1 MSNYT
6 YNVEKQHEKG
16 KLHAIER
23 INALCDPDTFFEIY
37 SSARHNCTSFGMD
50 KKEIPYDGV
59 ITGFGKINGKKV
71 AVYAQDFTV
80 QGGSLGKVH
89 GQKIAELI
97 EKAIDARCP
106 VIGLNDSGGARIQ
119 EGVDALCGYGDLF
132 YQNVRASGTVP
143 QISIIAGPCAG
154 GAVYSPGITDFIFA
168 VDKISQLF
176 ITGPK
181 VVKSVLSMDITAED
195 LGGAAIHS
203 SKSGVAHFR
212 SATEKECYEQVR
224 KLLDYIPHYY
234 GEEIVAET
242 KFKYK
247 FDEKKK
253 ARKIAE
259 VLPEE
264 SKKGYDIREVID
276 CVVDDDSFFEVMA
289 EFAPMAVV
297 GFAKIEGKSV
307 GIIANNPAV
316 WGGLLNCDSSDKIAR
331 FVRYCDAYNVPLVNF
346 VDVPGFLPGPDEEQ
360 KGIIRHGAK
369 VIYAYSEATVPKVT
383 VITRKA
389 YGGAYI
395 AMCSKHLGADFVYAW
410 PKAEIAVMGAEG
422 ALGILYAKEMKDP
435 TQAALV
441 AQKSQEYKDTIMTPT
456 IAAQRDYV
464 SEIIEPEQTRERV
477 ARSLE
482 FLSNKT
488 QNVAPAKKHGNIPL

>member
-1 MSNYT
+1 MAEYQI
-6 YNVEKQHEKG
+6 EKQHAKG

-23 INALCDPDTFFEIY
+23 INALCDKDSFFEIY
-37 SSARHNCTSFGMD
+37 SAARHNCTSFGMD
-50 KKEIPYDGV
+50 SKEIPYDGV

-71 AVYAQDFTV
+71 AIYAQDFTV

-97 EKAIDARCP
+97 SKAIDAKCP

-119 EGVDALCGYGDLF
+119 EGVDSLCGYGDLF
-132 YQNVRASGTVP
+132 YQNVRASGAVP

-154 GAVYSPGITDFIFA
+154 GAVYSPGLTDFIFA
-168 VDKISQLF
+168 VDSISQMF

-181 VVKSVLSMDITAED
+181 VVKSVMFMDITAED
-195 LGGAAIHS
+195 LGGASIHS
-203 SKSGVAHFR
+203 QKSGVAHFR
-212 SATEKECYEQVR
+212 CSSEKDCYEKVR

-234 GEEIVAET
+234 GEEIVAEA
-242 KFKYK
+242 KFK

-253 ARKIAE
+253 AKTIGTII
-259 VLPEE
+259 PEE
-264 SKKGYDIREVID
+264 SRKPYNMHDIID
-276 CVVDDDSFFEVMA
+276 CLVDDDSFFEVME
-289 EFAPMAVV
+289 EFSVCAIT
-297 GFAKIEGKSV
+297 GFAKIEGRSV
-307 GIIANNPAV
+307 GIIANNP
-316 WGGLLNCDSSDKIAR
+316 GGMGGILNCDASDKIAR
-331 FVRYCDAYNVPLVNF
+331 FVRYCDAYNVPLLNL
-346 VDVPGFLPGPDEEQ
+346 VDVPGFIPGPQEEQ

-422 ALGILYAKEMKDP
+422 AVEIVFAKELKDP
-435 TQAALV
+435 SKAAEV
-441 AQKSQEYKDTIMTPT
+441 AQKKQEYITEVMTPK
-456 IAAQRDYV
+456 IAAQRDYI
-464 SEIIEPEQTRERV
+464 SEIINPEQTREYIV
-477 ARSLE
+477 KSFD
-482 FLSNKT
+482 FLRNKT
-488 QNVAPAKKHGNIPL
+488 QNVMPSKKHGNIPL

>member
-1 MSNYT
+1 MANYT

-37 SSARHNCTSFGMD
+37 SAARHNCTSFGME

-106 VIGLNDSGGARIQ
+106 VIGLNDSGGARSQ

-168 VDKISQLF
+168 VDQISQLF

-181 VVKSVLSMDITAED
+181 VVKSVLSMDITAEE
-195 LGGAAIHS
+195 LGGATIHS
-203 SKSGVAHFR
+203 TKSGVAHFR
-212 SATEKECYEQVR
+212 STSEKECYEQVR
-224 KLLDYIPHYY
+224 RLLDYIPHYY
-234 GEEIVAET
+234 GEEIVADA
-242 KFKYK
+242 KFK
-247 FDEKKK
+247 FDERKKTK
-253 ARKIAE
+253 KIAE

-289 EFAPMAVV
+289 EFAPMSVV

-307 GIIANNPAV
+307 GIVANNPAV

-435 TQAALV
+435 AQAALV

-464 SEIIEPEQTRERV
+464 SEIIDPEQTRERV

>member
-1 MSNYT
+1 MSNFT
-6 YNVEKQHEKG
+6 YNLEKQHEKG

-23 INALCDPDTFFEIY
+23 INALCDKDSFFEIY
-37 SSARHNCTSFGMD
+37 SAARHNCTSFGME
-50 KKEIPYDGV
+50 KKTIPYDGV

-97 EKAIDARCP
+97 NKAIEARCP
-106 VIGLNDSGGARIQ
+106 VIGINDSGGARIQ
-119 EGVDALCGYGDLF
+119 EGVDALCGYGELF

-181 VVKSVLSMDITAED
+181 VVKSVLSMDITAEE
-195 LGGAAIHS
+195 LGGAEIHS
-203 SKSGVAHFR
+203 AKSGVAHFR
-212 SATEKECYEQVR
+212 SSTEAECYEQVK

-234 GEEIVAET
+234 GEKEIAEA
-242 KFKYK
+242 KFKY
-247 FDEKKK
+247 DESKKTK
-253 ARKIAE
+253 KIAS

-276 CVVDDDSFFEVMA
+276 CVVDDDSFFEVMQ
-289 EFAPMAVV
+289 EFAQMSVV
-297 GFAKIEGKSV
+297 GFAKIEGRTV
-307 GIIANNPAV
+307 GVVANNPAT

-331 FVRYCDAYNVPLVNF
+331 FVRYCDAYEIPLVTF

-435 TQAALV
+435 SQAELV

-456 IAAQRDYV
+456 IAAERDYI
-464 SEIIEPEQTRERV
+464 SEIITPEETRERV

-482 FLSNKT
+482 FLCNKKE
-488 QNVAPAKKHGNIPL
+488 NNAPCKKHGNIPL